1 MRQLTALL
9 YIVSGL
15 ACDCVFAVMV
25 GTMLGMTTPVYTL
38 TGLLRAPALGL
49 GPAMLVLAGV
59 ATLIRTN
66 RRFALY
72 VEASLI
78 LLIGVASW
86 SVPRIGWADS
96 TWLFLYPEA
105 AALLGAIVLLLII
118 RKAWVG
124 ALLGAVLSA
133 PFFVYTG
140 ITLARCHMHG
150 ALPYTIED
158 VSVAVPLLLLL
169 LSLIASLRERVP

>member
-9 YIVSGL
+9 YIVTGL

-66 RRFALY
+66 RRVALFA
-72 VEASLI
+72 EAGVI
-78 LLIGVASW
+78 LLIGVACW
-86 SVPRIGWADS
+86 SVPKIGWQDAA
-96 TWLFLYPEA
+96 WLFLYPEA
-105 AALLGAIVLLLII
+105 ASLLGAIVLLMLI
-118 RKAWVG
+118 RKTWVG
-124 ALLGAVLSA
+124 ALLGAILSA

-140 ITLARCHMHG
+140 VTLAGGHMHG
-150 ALPYTIED
+150 APRFTIED
-158 VSVAVPLLLLL
+158 VSIAVPLLLLL
-169 LSLIASLRERVP
+169 LSLIASLRERIP

>member
-9 YIVSGL
+9 YVVTGL

-25 GTMLGMTTPVYTL
+25 GTMLGMTTPVYTV
-38 TGLLRAPALGL
+38 TGFLRAPALGL

-59 ATLIRTN
+59 ATLVRTN
-66 RRFALY
+66 RRLALFI
-72 VEASLI
+72 EATVI
-78 LLIGVASW
+78 LLVGVACW
-86 SVPRIGWADS
+86 SVPRIGWADA

-105 AALLGAIVLLLII
+105 ASLLGAIVLLLLI
-118 RKAWVG
+118 RRAWVG
-124 ALLGAVLSA
+124 ALVGAILSA

-140 ITLARCHMHG
+140 ITLARGHLQG
-150 ALPYTIED
+150 TLRYTIED

-169 LSLIASLRERVP
+169 LSLIASLRQRVP